1 LANFQGK
8 LKTVLNFKDKDNQTK
23 REEVSDTF
31 SDILLNV
38 SSGKDFYAI
47 WDSEYTS
54 TIENYAR
61 EDGNQV
67 RAEKVDW
74 IEELPSVLTF

>member
-1 LANFQGK
+1 M
-8 LKTVLNFKDKDNQTK
+8 QT
-23 REEVSDTF
+23 EEVSDTF

-38 SSGKDFYAI
+38 SAGKDFYAV

-54 TIENYAR
+54 TIDNYKR
-61 EDGNQV
+61 DDGVYV

-74 IEELPSVLTF
+74 IEEVPSVLTF